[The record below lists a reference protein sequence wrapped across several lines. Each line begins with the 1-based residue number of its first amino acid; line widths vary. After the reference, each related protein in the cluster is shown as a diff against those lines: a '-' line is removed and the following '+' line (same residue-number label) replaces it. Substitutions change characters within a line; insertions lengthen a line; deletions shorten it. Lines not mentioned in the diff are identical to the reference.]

1 MGARKRQ
8 FTVGPGQLVIDF
20 GAEQGRD
27 LVPDL
32 IEYLNSGPSLSALPQ
47 MLTLDFLGEFGA
59 RSFQISLLG
68 ADATLRSVAAFGVPE
83 AAEEF
88 LSSVSL
94 WDDLPMTHA
103 IREQATVVV
112 PSAEIHALRFPDSE
126 ARHLPS
132 QPTIAARLASLVGTV
147 GVLTVTFG
155 EELTSYP
162 PAARVVESIAD
173 VLVLYLAAQTIVEA
187 NNANTPVASERQTR
201 PLASREAPERLTP
214 RQQKILELLC
224 QDLTYEQIAMRIKF
238 SHSTVRQELGVIYRY
253 LNVSSRH
260 DAIRVALGRGLTA
273 VALPSEGAYESNSV
287 AS

>member
-1 MGARKRQ
+1 MGARRRQ
-8 FTVGPGQLVIDF
+8 FTVGPGQMVIDF

-32 IEYLNSGPSLSALPQ
+32 IECLNSGPSLCALPQ

-59 RSFQISLLG
+59 RSVQISLLG

-112 PSAEIHALRFPDSE
+112 PSAEMHGLRFPDSE
-126 ARHLPS
+126 ARHLPI
-132 QPTIAARLASLVGTV
+132 QPTIAARLASLVGMV

-173 VLVLYLAAQTIVEA
+173 VLVLYLAGRNAVEVSDDA
-187 NNANTPVASERQTR
+187 REIRAECQDRTLKNRQ
-201 PLASREAPERLTP
+201 APKRLTP
-214 RQQKILELLC
+214 RQAQILQLLC
-224 QDLTYEQIAMRIKF
+224 NDMTYEQIAMRIKF
-238 SHSTVRQELGVIYRY
+238 SHSTVRQELGLIYRY
-253 LNVSSRH
+253 LNVTSRH
-260 DAIRVALGRGLTA
+260 DAIKVARGQGL
-273 VALPSEGAYESNSV
+273 VEPDLSD
-287 AS
+287 